1 MVKTRQLDGRHS
13 SGLIVRCED
22 ELAFAV
28 VRDYLENLAEEEFED
43 SRIELIYDQTGIFVA
58 IDVNQTSE
66 NGDDFLD
73 AFRFATEGNIDIPS
87 AREQLDTLSGL
98 PIIQRLFVELFEL
111 QRQPW
116 NDSV

>member
-13 SGLIVRCED
+13 SGLRLCSVKMSWP
-22 ELAFAV
+22 FAV
-28 VRDYLENLAEEEFED
+28 VRDYFLAEKEFED

-73 AFRFATEGNIDIPS
+73 AFRFAAEGNIDIPS

-98 PIIQRLFVELFEL
+98 PII
-111 QRQPW
+111 
-116 NDSV
+116 